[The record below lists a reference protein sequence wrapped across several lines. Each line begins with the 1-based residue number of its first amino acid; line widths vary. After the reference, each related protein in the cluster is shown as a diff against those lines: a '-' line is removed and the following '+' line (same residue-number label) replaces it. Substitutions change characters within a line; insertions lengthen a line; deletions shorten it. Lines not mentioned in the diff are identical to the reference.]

1 MTAANLARA
10 IELITKAE
18 ATLAGGTNPMN
29 VQWDLAAAL
38 RLLEEVEAA

>member
-1 MTAANLARA
+1 MSADNVIRA
-10 IELITKAE
+10 IELIANAE